1 MQTFTYAITKS
12 LKWACYRVFITW
24 WLFVAVKRHL
34 STCKTNRLSTG
45 VKLKLTPRCIWPP
58 AVCVVLSLRAATR
71 FFGDDFGV
79 DHFSSLKDKELQYEL
94 YILLYRMCAMSWML
108 SMPMLLTAA
117 VIYFCI
123 AAFKL
128 PIMPL
133 FRLPNRTN
141 LFLLT
146 SNDIVSISVFRSFSY
161 FPCSVPPRQ
170 HSGVLV
176 TLLPHSM
183 KALGSIPWWKR
194 AFQCRVPRMCG
205 FPLGALVSPKIKNT
219 FHTTHLFCLLWIQWP
234 NFYIAVRDIFIGSYF
249 YTI

>member
-1 MQTFTYAITKS
+1 MLQSVYHLMVVCGGETPSVNVQDKPFVYRCETEINTSMYLASSSLCGAELKS
-12 LKWACYRVFITW
+12 SNT
-24 WLFVAVKRHL
+24 
-34 STCKTNRLSTG
+34 
-45 VKLKLTPRCIWPP
+45 
-58 AVCVVLSLRAATR
+58 

-141 LFLLT
+141 LFLWT
-146 SNDIVSISVFRSFSY
+146 SNDIVSISVFRSFSS

-194 AFQCRVPRMCG
+194 AFPCRVPRMCG
-205 FPLGALVSPKIKNT
+205 FPLGALVSPKMKNT
-219 FHTTHLFCLLWIQWP
+219 FHTTHLFCLL
-234 NFYIAVRDIFIGSYF
+234 
-249 YTI
+249 